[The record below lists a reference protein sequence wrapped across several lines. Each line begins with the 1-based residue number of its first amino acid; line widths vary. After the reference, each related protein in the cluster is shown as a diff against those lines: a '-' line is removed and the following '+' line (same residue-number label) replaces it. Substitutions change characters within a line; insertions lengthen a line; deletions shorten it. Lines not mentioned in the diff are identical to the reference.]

1 MWVNVKYK
9 ELHCYNLPWGESF
22 GNQGPRVWMKSGE
35 KQNPC
40 WKSSVKFPQSVMI
53 WTAMSSAGVGPLCFL
68 KSTVNAAIYQ
78 EILEHF
84 MLLLTSFMEMLISF
98 SSRTWHLPTLTKEPK
113 AGSMTM
119 VLVCLIGQQ
128 TRLTWTPQ
136 RIYEVLS
143 RGRWETTDPTMQM
156 TWRPLSKQP
165 GLHYTRAVPQADCLH
180 ATPHWCSNSCK
191 RRPNQVLSA

>member
-1 MWVNVKYK
+1 MSNTKNSIVTTYPGVSHL
-9 ELHCYNLPWGESF
+9 EIRV
-22 GNQGPRVWMKSGE
+22 RVWMKSGE

-98 SSRTWHLPTLTKEPK
+98 SSRTWYLPTLKRYQK
-113 AGSMTM
+113 NMA
-119 VLVCLIGQQ
+119 LLCLIAIENLWGIVK
-128 TRLTWTPQ
+128 RKMRDNRPNNADDLKAAIKPTWA
-136 RIYEVLS
+136 S
-143 RGRWETTDPTMQM
+143 
-156 TWRPLSKQP
+156 
-165 GLHYTRAVPQADCLH
+165 LHPSSATNWSPPCH
-180 ATPHWCSNSCK
+180 AALMHNSCK